1 MCPYLLSFSI
11 YQQPKSLIAGFDR
24 LYSYNLSLLALLLHH
39 VKDLLVCEQ
48 IPVILL

>member
-48 IPVILL
+48 LLAILL